1 MDKNTLTGLV
11 LMGVLI
17 FGFMW
22 INNNNKQKQ
31 QQQQEQAEAAAKEK
45 EAAYP
50 VLAADSLSTA
60 ELAAIPAIIRET
72 GAKTVGADSVARYD
86 YTTDKVA
93 LSYDGTTVS
102 GTVKAGAARLPTR
115 Q

>member
-31 QQQQEQAEAAAKEK
+31 QQQQEQAEAAAKE
-45 EAAYP
+45 
-50 VLAADSLSTA
+50 D
-60 ELAAIPAIIRET
+60 
-72 GAKTVGADSVARYD
+72 
-86 YTTDKVA
+86 
-93 LSYDGTTVS
+93 
-102 GTVKAGAARLPTR
+102 
-115 Q
+115 

>member
-72 GAKTVGADSVARYD
+72 GA
-86 YTTDKVA
+86 
-93 LSYDGTTVS
+93 TVS
-102 GTVKAGAARLPTR
+102 YTHLTLPTTP
-115 Q
+115 